1 MMKKRPET
9 DWDVIEQEKVNLNQ
23 GYRNM
28 PETEFELMEQSEQEK
43 RNVTHGKP
51 EK

>member
-43 RNVTHGKP
+43 RNGTHGKP

>member
-1 MMKKRPET
+1 MKKRPME
-9 DWDVIEQEKVNLNQ
+9 DWDIIEQEKIELEQ

-28 PETEFELMEQSEQEK
+28 PEAEYEIMEQSEQEK
-43 RNVTHGKP
+43 RNVAHGKS